1 MTPYWLLICYPIL
14 ASLAPIRT
22 NYSLNLL
29 NLTIFAILAILI
41 IGLRFEVGGDWFSYL
56 IYLENAR
63 YMSFDRIL
71 ISSDPGYVLINWIS
85 SSLGLGIAG
94 VNLFGGS
101 VFIYGLLRFCIRQPL
116 PWLGLLV
123 ATPYLLIVVGMGYSR
138 QSIAIGFALI
148 ALSIWNEKNIIK
160 FFVLISLAAL
170 FHKSAAILFPLAFFI
185 KTKRNE
191 IKWVFAAP
199 GIIVV
204 SLLLFFNFF
213 QSDLFKAMFLNSSF
227 SSGGVWFR
235 LALNLVP
242 SIILLFLYKRFSNFD
257 DNKLWILIAFGSFF
271 TVFTAFNFSTVTDRF
286 SLYLSPIQIA
296 IYSRLPSLIKDL
308 YLRSVVIILVVFMYS
323 MVLFVFLNLGTNAK
337 SWIPYKM
344 VF

>member
-22 NYSLNLL
+22 NNSLNLL

-63 YMSFDRIL
+63 YMSFDRLL
-71 ISSDPGYVLINWIS
+71 ISSDPGYVLLNWIS

-148 ALSIWNEKNIIK
+148 ALSIWNQKNIIK
-160 FFVLISLAAL
+160 FFVIISLATL

-185 KTKRNE
+185 KTKRNG

-204 SLLLFFNFF
+204 SLLLFFDFF
-213 QSDLFKAMFLNSSF
+213 QSDLFKALFLNSSF
-227 SSGGVWFR
+227 SSAYI
-235 LALNLVP
+235 ALRDSSSTECSFWNL
-242 SIILLFLYKRFSNFD
+242 SSQGYC
-257 DNKLWILIAFGSFF
+257 
-271 TVFTAFNFSTVTDRF
+271 
-286 SLYLSPIQIA
+286 
-296 IYSRLPSLIKDL
+296 
-308 YLRSVVIILVVFMYS
+308 
-323 MVLFVFLNLGTNAK
+323 FVNNEVCL
-337 SWIPYKM
+337 
-344 VF
+344 